1 LIGAGQSRIVRDC
14 LGQSFRPHNFV
25 YYAFGIGRALR
36 VGNHNPRAAEGYHLG
51 SKLTKAARPADDHS
65 GLIRELTAPH

>member
-1 LIGAGQSRIVRDC
+1 LIRAGQSRIVRDC
-14 LGQSFRPHNFV
+14 LSQSFRPHNFV
-25 YYAFGIGRALR
+25 YNAFGIGHALR

-65 GLIRELTAPH
+65 GLIRELIAPH